1 MDHEMR
7 DIVDAIMSEPAFP
20 HPFDRIG
27 IPSELADAICDVAS
41 VTGTVFDLS
50 GINDASFGVVLTADE
65 VGCYAEFEAMNCTI
79 AETEGSEITQ
89 GRWN

>member
-1 MDHEMR
+1 
-7 DIVDAIMSEPAFP
+7 
-20 HPFDRIG
+20 
-27 IPSELADAICDVAS
+27 VAS
-41 VTGTVFDLS
+41 VTGKMFDLS

-79 AETEGSEITQ
+79 AETEGSEIMQ